1 MDITFISDTH
11 GLHDRLKLNGGTVLI
26 HAGDVTEYGT
36 ENEVEEF
43 LFWFSRQRFNYK
55 IFIAGNHDLFLEA
68 STPAQRRKIIPEN
81 VTYLQNSGIELE
93 GLKIWG
99 SPVTPYFLGMAFN
112 TREGKE
118 IRKVWQK
125 IPANTDLVITHGP
138 LKGILD
144 NGLGDEGLYQRIS
157 DIQPAIHCFGHV
169 HGLHSSVINNGTM
182 FINAALVNKP
192 DWILSNEYNIVG
204 KPITANIP
212 RARSI
217 FNFLI
222 F

>member
-43 LFWFSRQRFNYK
+43 LFWFSRQPFNYK

-99 SPVTPYFLGMAFN
+99 SPVTPYFLVMAFN
-112 TREGKE
+112 AREGKE

-138 LKGILD
+138 PKGILD

-157 DIQPAIHCFGHV
+157 DIQPAIHCF
-169 HGLHSSVINNGTM
+169 
-182 FINAALVNKP
+182 
-192 DWILSNEYNIVG
+192 
-204 KPITANIP
+204 
-212 RARSI
+212 
-217 FNFLI
+217 
-222 F
+222 